1 MASQK
6 TTKKDLLKAEEQQ
19 QGSAVDRVTSLPLLN
34 SAFNLVSSA
43 YNYTK
48 ETHPCLSGVCSVAET
63 VAAVAV
69 GSMVGGAQPILNQLE
84 PQIALVNEYACK
96 GLDQLEE
103 NLPFLQQPADK
114 VISDTK
120 QLVSTK
126 VTSAMDAACEAKEA
140 MANKVTEA
148 VDLTKNVVGDSVKL
162 TRSVVTSTINSAV
175 EAAHGAKDLVTNK
188 VTEAVDLGKHMVE
201 DSIAQTKSAVAST
214 IVNAVEAAQGAKDV
228 VTTKV
233 TTKVTEAVEAAQ
245 GAKDLVTTKVTEAVD
260 LSKHMVED
268 SIAQTKSAVASTI
281 VNAVEAAQGAKDVVT
296 NKVTEAVD
304 LSKHMVEDSIAQTK
318 SAVASTIA
326 SAVEAAQGA
335 KDMVTNKV
343 TTKVTEAVE
352 AAQGAKDLVTSKV
365 TEAVDLSKHMV
376 EDSVAQTKSAVVST
390 IVNAVEAAQ
399 GAKDVVTNKVT
410 TKVTEAVDLSKH
422 MVEDS
427 IAQTKSA
434 VASTITAAVEAAQ
447 GAKDLVT
454 NKVTEAMDLTKG
466 AVQDSVEK
474 TKSVVTS
481 TVSTALDAAYGT
493 ITSKIN
499 TALEQG
505 KEALQEGVEMTNSV
519 VTNSISK
526 AKAVSQAVGGGV
538 EAVLGMSEDLVD
550 HYLPMTDE
558 ELGKLATSEGSGM
571 ASVEEQ
577 RQNKSYF
584 VRLGSLPNKVR
595 RRAYHLSLH
604 KLQRLRQSTQETLS
618 RLQLAIKLVQTCFS
632 LFPPVCS
639 LPAQLSRWKLFLHA
653 LPAASHLGSLL
664 GGKHWCCSD
673 CVCLQSSS
681 SSRSSHQIESV
692 KGEVGQKLLDGQEK
706 LYQLW
711 LDWSLTQP
719 KGNQVKTASQ
729 VEVES
734 RTLTMLHIITRQLQP
749 VYENLKASIQGLP
762 SNIQEAVYQATR
774 KIHQLHRSFSSAVS
788 FQDLSSTTL
797 TQSQDWVAEAR
808 RSLDVLFE
816 YVTQNT
822 PLNWVVGPF
831 RAVVNVPQ
839 GSRKQKKKDSVP
851 PIKSPVLDKAAS
863 SKEGVET
870 PKEPKGAQE
879 ILVEVCE
886 LLEKLGSRKQ
896 KKKDS
901 VPPIKPPVL
910 DKATSSKE
918 GAKTAEEPKGAQE
931 ILGEGHEVLE
941 KLEEKAEK
949 DTEVALPAKEVTTKA
964 PEEDL

>member
-19 QGSAVDRVTSLPLLN
+19 QGSAVNRVTSLPLLN

-69 GSMVGGAQPILNQLE
+69 GSVVGGAQPILNQLE

-126 VTSAMDAACEAKEA
+126 VTSAMDAACEAREA

-148 VDLTKNVVGDSVKL
+148 VDLTKNAVGDSVKL

-175 EAAHGAKDLVTNK
+175 EAAHGAKDLVTTK
-188 VTEAVDLGKHMVE
+188 VTEAVDLTKHVVE
-201 DSIAQTKSAVAST
+201 DSIEQTKSAVAST
-214 IVNAVEAAQGAKDV
+214 IVNAVEAAQGAKDL
-228 VTTKV
+228 VTTKVTEAVEAAQGAKDLVTTKVTEAVDLSKHMVEDSIEQTKSAVTSTIVNAVEAAQGAKDLVTSKV

-268 SIAQTKSAVASTI
+268 SIEQTKSAVASTIVSAVEAAQGAKDLVTNKVTEAVEGAKDLVTNKVTEAVDFSKHIVEDSVVRTKSAVASTI
-281 VNAVEAAQGAKDVVT
+281 VNAVEAAQGAKDLVT

-304 LSKHMVEDSIAQTK
+304 LSKHMVEDSVGRTK
-318 SAVASTIA
+318 SAVASTI
-326 SAVEAAQGA
+326 S
-335 KDMVTNKV
+335 
-343 TTKVTEAVE
+343 
-352 AAQGAKDLVTSKV
+352 
-365 TEAVDLSKHMV
+365 
-376 EDSVAQTKSAVVST
+376 
-390 IVNAVEAAQ
+390 
-399 GAKDVVTNKVT
+399 
-410 TKVTEAVDLSKH
+410 
-422 MVEDS
+422 
-427 IAQTKSA
+427 
-434 VASTITAAVEAAQ
+434 AAVEAAQ

-474 TKSVVTS
+474 TKSAVTS

-550 HYLPMTDE
+550 NYLPMTEE
-558 ELGKLATSEGSGM
+558 ELGKLATSEGPGM
-571 ASVEEQ
+571 APVEEQ

-584 VRLGSLPNKVR
+584 VRLGSLSTKVR

-618 RLQLAIKLVQTCFS
+618 QLQLAIKLVQTCLS

-639 LPAQLSRWKLFLHA
+639 LPALLARWKLFLHA
-653 LPAASHLGSLL
+653 PPAACHLGSLPGREAL
-664 GGKHWCCSD
+664 VLL

-681 SSRSSHQIESV
+681 SSHFSYQIESV

-706 LYQLW
+706 LCQLW

-719 KGNQVKTASQ
+719 KGNQVRTASQ

-734 RTLTMLHIITRQLQP
+734 RTLTMLHIITQQLQP
-749 VYENLKASIQGLP
+749 IYENLKASIQGLP
-762 SNIQEAVYQATR
+762 SNIQAAVHQATR
-774 KIHQLHRSFSSAVS
+774 NIHKLHRSFASAVS

-797 TQSQDWVAEAR
+797 TRSQDRVAEAR

-831 RAVVNVPQ
+831 RAVATMSQ
-839 GSRKQKKKDSVP
+839 GSRKQQKKDSVP
-851 PIKSPVLDKAAS
+851 PIKSPVL
-863 SKEGVET
+863 E
-870 PKEPKGAQE
+870 
-879 ILVEVCE
+879 
-886 LLEKLGSRKQ
+886 
-896 KKKDS
+896 
-901 VPPIKPPVL
+901 
-910 DKATSSKE
+910 KATSSKE
-918 GAKTAEEPKGAQE
+918 GAETPEEPKGAHE
-931 ILGEGHEVLE
+931 ILGEEGEVLE
-941 KLEEKAEK
+941 KLEEKAEE
-949 DTEVALPAKEVTTKA
+949 DAEVALAAKEVKTKA